1 MGIAS
6 TPKPKTQNPHL
17 SKGPISMKITIDV
30 VFQKELTLN
39 SLVNKTHVLVTFLL
53 RKGIY

>member
-1 MGIAS
+1 LGVGMGIAS

-30 VFQKELTLN
+30 VFQKELTL
-39 SLVNKTHVLVTFLL
+39 K
-53 RKGIY
+53 

>member
-1 MGIAS
+1 MVYTRLGVGMGIAS

-30 VFQKELTLN
+30 VFQKELTL
-39 SLVNKTHVLVTFLL
+39 K
-53 RKGIY
+53 